1 MRYFQICISSKL
13 LPLKI
18 IIIPSEQ
25 INLNILQQGVVDAEL
40 RCTKRK
46 VSEAL
51 GRDETEFLSS
61 VLLGDVVLHECLNK
75 VIFMRFLNI

>member
-1 MRYFQICISSKL
+1 MCYFQICISFKL

-25 INLNILQQGVVDAEL
+25 INLNVLEQGSVDTEL

-51 GRDETEFLSS
+51 GRDKTEFLSS
-61 VLLGDVVLHECLNK
+61 VLLRDVVLHECLNE